1 VITPPVTRR
10 LSKPAWI
17 TVLLLAS
24 AVLTVTLGETFNQLA
39 YLAIG
44 FGLYLTRQGIA
55 ICAVTILQQEVTDE
69 YRGRVFAFYD
79 LMSNVP
85 YVAGAALSAAFMPS
99 DGHSPAIVA
108 LVAAGFA
115 ILAGAYWL
123 ARPRRQSSPGPSSPG
138 PSSESGTSE
147 SGTSASGTSASGSGS
162 GSGASGTGMP
172 SSAAQPSSS

>member
-1 VITPPVTRR
+1 
-10 LSKPAWI
+10 
-17 TVLLLAS
+17 VLLLAS
-24 AVLTVTLGETFNQLA
+24 AVVTVTLGETFNQLA

-55 ICAVTILQQEVTDE
+55 ICSVTILQQEVTDE

-108 LVAAGFA
+108 VVAAGFA

-123 ARPRRQSSPGPSSPG
+123 ARPRHQSSSGPSSPV
-138 PSSESGTSE
+138 PDSESGASE
-147 SGTSASGTSASGSGS
+147 SGASASGASASGASSSGSGS

>member
-1 VITPPVTRR
+1 IASGIGYACAAVITPPITRR

-44 FGLYLTRQGIA
+44 FGLYLTRQGVA
-55 ICAVTILQQEVTDE
+55 ICAVTILQEEVADE

-79 LMSNVP
+79 MMFNAA
-85 YVAGAALSAAFMPS
+85 YVAGAALSVTIMP
-99 DGHSPAIVA
+99 DNGHSPVLVG

-115 ILAGAYWL
+115 AVAAAYWL
-123 ARPRRQSSPGPSSPG
+123 A
-138 PSSESGTSE
+138 
-147 SGTSASGTSASGSGS
+147 A
-162 GSGASGTGMP
+162 
-172 SSAAQPSSS
+172 